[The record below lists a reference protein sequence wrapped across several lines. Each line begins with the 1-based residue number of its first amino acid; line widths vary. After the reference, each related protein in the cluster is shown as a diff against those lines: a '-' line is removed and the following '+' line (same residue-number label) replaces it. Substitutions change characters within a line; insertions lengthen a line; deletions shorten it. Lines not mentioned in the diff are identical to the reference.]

1 MCLDDCKNFLE
12 NELNK
17 YNSKNKKLEF
27 LFKEWRTAH
36 ETEKRDTSRY
46 KDTFPHKKGY
56 DCSDDFNKSFC
67 HDGFITYDEHN
78 KETVLFVLREANIS
92 DKIKENILYPELQ
105 ENYFHIKKEWENHIN
120 NKIETIYTKFISYWL
135 KELSCT
141 GCNIAYINLNKRG
154 GFGSTNH
161 ARLKHY
167 VNEYKC
173 YISKEIEIINPDIIV
188 CGGTYGIVNAL
199 NIKCDEIRN
208 DYHPSARR
216 HAS

>member
-1 MCLDDCKNFLE
+1 MICLIII
-12 NELNK
+12 NK
-17 YNSKNKKLEF
+17 
-27 LFKEWRTAH
+27 
-36 ETEKRDTSRY
+36 
-46 KDTFPHKKGY
+46 
-56 DCSDDFNKSFC
+56 
-67 HDGFITYDEHN
+67 
-78 KETVLFVLREANIS
+78 
-92 DKIKENILYPELQ
+92 
-105 ENYFHIKKEWENHIN
+105 NHIN
-120 NKIETIYTKFISYWL
+120 NKIETIYTKFIWYWL

-199 NIKCDEIRN
+199 NIKCHEIRN

-216 HAS
+216 HASWHWIKLRENMSKSLCCHQTITEFNHKVYFSNFIHIFISDVAFYN